1 MRVSSVIHRVVRGWG
16 LSWVAALGA
25 VAQTAT
31 FYVNDGVLVSPP
43 DPFPQVD
50 AVNFVNNNFFGVNQV
65 TVSPRPYY
73 TAHTLNFT
81 NRGTMAG
88 NLGFDLSQ
96 YVPEA
101 SPTEQFRW
109 ASTVH
114 NIGLISLGTTTN
126 SLGLGLGKLLIS
138 ATNVYSP
145 GSIVAGQDCFVA
157 VAGRRLDFSHGLIS
171 MEGFR
176 DQDPDNLVGLFSGYW
191 GVGADLMGGMAM
203 PAPITPLHSI
213 TNRYNQAGLQALFL
227 PNALGY
233 SHTLISFGGSNVF
246 TRVVFLRNTNLAMSV
261 QVYMPDYVFDPF
273 PPIIVEWKWSRLGLF
288 ETTPTDDYLYLE
300 DTFGDGVDYGLALN
314 DFSGPRPTFRPTNF
328 TFFRGGPRYIFGA
341 VGPESPNQNIVLPSA
356 GRTNASRAW
365 QALFV
370 PTTVIPQD
378 TAGQNATNMPGRIIL
393 NATET
398 VSLNYC
404 RIAGPN
410 TLELTATNHFAGSHG
425 GKIAVPLAQITA
437 HSTNGLL
444 AVTNLMWPVI
454 PRPEGHV
461 DLYTCRW
468 TNVVNNIT
476 NIYHVLFVNSELAP
490 TSPGRIQDLNL
501 SATNLL
507 VSDQL
512 HITRYFI
519 FDGTQLTITTNAPS
533 APTAA
538 GGIDLESA
546 SIIWST
552 ATPRLSY
559 LTNHGSIVTRN
570 VVYFGG
576 SRRSPFYSTNYD
588 EPYQAF
594 VNRGVVTNEGNLIW
608 SRHFE
613 NTGVFHSGSGSL
625 SLGAEQALLRSNG
638 VFNVA
643 LGDITITAG
652 DLLVSNHTFRVGRAL
667 TFNVTN
673 TLEDGVMGDELW
685 DVATKTNRA
694 WWNVWTIGTGGSSMP
709 GLSLPVK
716 PARANLR
723 ATTITNIAQPYANWL
738 CTWAGEDWGPN
749 PAGFTNNAA
758 IGRLILDGGENTRFT
773 FAAAGLSNAIY
784 VDYLELRNAATNR
797 DEFGDLPALVIE
809 PNMTVYYAELVAGGV
824 SQAEKF
830 NGRENGRLRWIGT
843 YADGFFSSTNLVYP
857 DNTTNRLNAALVR
870 SVELDS
876 DGDGLVNA
884 LDPTP
889 VLRGQDLDLRA
900 DYLAGPPA
908 SVQLSWRTVAGAS
921 NSVWYAPSPAS
932 TNWQWL
938 TGTNYADVPADG
950 RATAV
955 DAVTGGGRFYR
966 VRVDVP
972 NP

>member
-1 MRVSSVIHRVVRGWG
+1 MRVLSVTRGAARGAG
-16 LSWVAALGA
+16 LCLAAALGA
-25 VAQTAT
+25 MAQTPT
-31 FYVNDGVLVSPP
+31 FYVNDGVVMSPP
-43 DPFPQVD
+43 DPFPQID
-50 AVNFVNNNFFGVNQV
+50 AVNFVNNNFFAVNQV
-65 TVSPRPYY
+65 TISPRPYY

-88 NLGFDLSQ
+88 NLGFDFSNF
-96 YVPEA
+96 VPEA
-101 SPTEQFRW
+101 APTEQFRW
-109 ASTVH
+109 ANTVH

-126 SLGLGLGKLLIS
+126 SLGIGLGKLLIS

-157 VAGRRLDFSHGLIS
+157 VAGRHLDFSHGLIN
-171 MEGFR
+171 MEGF
-176 DQDPDNLVGLFSGYW
+176 QDVDPYGNLVGLFSGYW
-191 GVGADLMGGMAM
+191 GIGTNLMGGMAM
-203 PAPITPLHSI
+203 PNPTTPLH
-213 TNRYNQAGLQALFL
+213 TVTTRYNQNLQQVLSL
-227 PNALGY
+227 RNAVGY
-233 SHTLISFGGSNVF
+233 SHTLTSFGGSNVF

-261 QVYMPDYVFDPF
+261 QVYMPDYTFDPY

-288 ETTPTDDYLYLE
+288 ETAPVDDYLYLE
-300 DTFGDGVDYGLALN
+300 DTFGDGFDYGLALT
-314 DFSGPRPTFRPTNF
+314 DYSGPRPAYRPSNF
-328 TFFRGGPRYIFGA
+328 NFYRGGPRMGWYT
-341 VGPESPNQNIVLPSA
+341 PESPNQNIVLPSA
-356 GRTNASRAW
+356 GRTNASRAY

-393 NATET
+393 TGTDT

-410 TLELTATNHFAGSHG
+410 TMELTATNHFAGSHG

-444 AVTNLMWPVI
+444 AITNLMWPVI
-454 PRPEGHV
+454 PRPEGHI

-476 NIYHVLFVNSELAP
+476 NVYHVLFVNSELSP

-507 VSDQL
+507 VSDPL

-519 FDGTQLTITTNAPS
+519 FDGTHLTITTNAPT
-533 APTAA
+533 APVRA

-608 SRHFE
+608 TRHFE
-613 NTGVFHSGSGSL
+613 NTGVFHSGSGSMTL
-625 SLGAEQALLRSNG
+625 SADRALLQSNG
-638 VFNVA
+638 VFNVM

-652 DLLVSNHTFRVGRAL
+652 DLFVSNHTFSVGRTL

-673 TLEDGVMGDELW
+673 SLEDGVVGDPLW
-685 DVATKTNRA
+685 NVPTQTNRA
-694 WWNVWTIGTGGSSMP
+694 WWNTWTIGTGGSSMP
-709 GLSLPVK
+709 GLALPFK
-716 PARANLR
+716 PAVANLR
-723 ATTITNIAQPYANWL
+723 ATTITNIVQPYANWL
-738 CTWAGEDWGPN
+738 CKWAGDDLGPV

-773 FAAAGLSNAIY
+773 FSPAGLTNAIY

-830 NGRENGRLRWIGT
+830 NGRKNGRLRWIGS
-843 YADGFFSSTNLVYP
+843 YADGFFSSTNVVYP

-900 DYLAGPPA
+900 ERLAGPPA
-908 SVQLSWRTVAGAS
+908 SIVLSWRTIAGAS
-921 NSVWYAPSPAS
+921 NSVWYADSPAS

-938 TGTNYADVPADG
+938 TGTTYPDVPPGG

-955 DAVTGGGRFYR
+955 DAVGGGPRFYR
-966 VRVDVP
+966 VRVDAS